1 MSTVTAPP
9 TIPPIDLLP
18 VFSGHL
24 DSWRAPSVVSGPY
37 EYSGT
42 YGDNSS
48 LHPDS
53 FISALSTPSPPYSG
67 SETGQVHTHPYYSP
81 ADVGSLRSATADGIP
96 HYKSQSSFSSYV
108 GQRWMTNLSFGS
120 GPLNFQ
126 TKPREF
132 QKCQKS
138 PSQMTPAR
146 LLFWLGFVAPWCWM
160 IGGWVLTRSGKTR
173 AEKDSSSN
181 RIRPSL
187 LPLWN
192 SKTSEKGIEGKKVQ
206 EGYKFGKGYPF
217 VAPSIDTL
225 ASQPNGI
232 HRTKSY
238 SPPTELDPWVRRC
251 RKASVV
257 SGFVFF
263 VIFTVVCVIVG
274 RRGIK

>member
-1 MSTVTAPP
+1 M
-9 TIPPIDLLP
+9 
-18 VFSGHL
+18 
-24 DSWRAPSVVSGPY
+24 
-37 EYSGT
+37 
-42 YGDNSS
+42 
-48 LHPDS
+48 
-53 FISALSTPSPPYSG
+53 
-67 SETGQVHTHPYYSP
+67 
-81 ADVGSLRSATADGIP
+81 
-96 HYKSQSSFSSYV
+96 
-108 GQRWMTNLSFGS
+108 
-120 GPLNFQ
+120 
-126 TKPREF
+126 
-132 QKCQKS
+132 
-138 PSQMTPAR
+138 
-146 LLFWLGFVAPWCWM
+146 
-160 IGGWVLTRSGKTR
+160 LTRSGKTR

-206 EGYKFGKGYPF
+206 EGYKLGKGYPF